1 MDKKQINETV
11 RDYLFATAMTM
22 FRYDGLPDN
31 VRPEDLERMLLE
43 NGELIFTK
51 WRNEFYIFQF
61 TGAGKQNYLGEWD
74 SYQVNNPYIN
84 CNQIFTDKDAVRV
97 RNTDNSV
104 SLAGML
110 DMYSELLSESYIT
123 LNMSD
128 VNARLSFLISAG
140 DSATKASAELF
151 LKQVYDGKQGIIGSQ
166 PLLDS
171 LSVNPL
177 AEHRDFQSVIELN
190 KFYYSDFF
198 QKIGLTNLYNNIHD
212 RISAT
217 ETEFTATSIYPF
229 VDNMLKNRK
238 KAVEKINELFGLN
251 VTVEFTSSWDYRL
264 MNGKNLTQDDFRNSD
279 LFGTGSSDQAGVPEE
294 PAGAP
299 EEQAGAPE
307 EQAGAPE
314 EPEAASEPEAMNKE
328 PEKPEEPEAV
338 DKEPED
344 DKERENENNK

>member
-1 MDKKQINETV
+1 MDKKQINKAV

-22 FRYDGLPDN
+22 FKYDGLPDN

-51 WRNEFYIFQF
+51 WNDEYYIFQF

-74 SYQVNNPYIN
+74 SYQVNNPYVN
-84 CNQIFTDKDAVRV
+84 CNRVFTDKDAVRI
-97 RNTDNSV
+97 RNTDNAV

-166 PLLDS
+166 PLLES

-198 QKIGLTNLYNNIHD
+198 QKIGLTNLYNNVHD

-229 VDNMLKNRK
+229 VDNMKKNRE
-238 KAVEKINELFGLN
+238 AAIEKINQLFGLN

-264 MNGKNLTQDDFRNSD
+264 MNGKNLTEQDFKNTG
-279 LFGTGSSDQAGVPEE
+279 LFDTGSS
-294 PAGAP
+294 
-299 EEQAGAPE
+299 EQAG
-307 EQAGAPE
+307 EQAGEPE
-314 EPEAASEPEAMNKE
+314 EPEAARE
-328 PEKPEEPEAV
+328 PEEPEEPEEN
-338 DKEPED
+338 KETENED
-344 DKERENENNK
+344 DK

>member
-1 MDKKQINETV
+1 MDKKQINKAV

-22 FRYDGLPDN
+22 FKYDGLPDN

-51 WRNEFYIFQF
+51 WHDEYYIFQF

-84 CNQIFTDKDAVRV
+84 CNAVFTDKDAVRV

-104 SLAGML
+104 SLSGML

-140 DSATKASAELF
+140 DNATKASAELF

-166 PLLDS
+166 PLLES

-229 VDNMLKNRK
+229 VDNMKKNRE
-238 KAVEKINELFGLN
+238 AAIEKINQLFGLD
-251 VTVEFTSSWDYRL
+251 VSVEFTSSWDYRL
-264 MNGKNLTQDDFRNSD
+264 KNGRNLTEQDFKDTG
-279 LFGTGSSDQAGVPEE
+279 LFGTGSS
-294 PAGAP
+294 
-299 EEQAGAPE
+299 EQAGE
-307 EQAGAPE
+307 TEQAGEPE
-314 EPEAASEPEAMNKE
+314 EPEDNKE
-328 PEKPEEPEAV
+328 TV
-338 DKEPED
+338 
-344 DKERENENNK
+344 ENEDNK

>member
-1 MDKKQINETV
+1 MDKKQINKAV
-11 RDYLFATAMTM
+11 RDYLAATAMSM
-22 FRYDGLPDN
+22 FRYEGLPDN

-51 WRNEFYIFQF
+51 WHDEFYIFQF
-61 TGAGKQNYLGEWD
+61 SGTGKQNYLGEWD

-84 CNQIFTDKDAVRV
+84 CNHVFSDKDAVRV

-104 SLAGML
+104 SLSGLL

-140 DSATKASAELF
+140 DNATKTSAELF
-151 LKQVYDGKQGIIGSQ
+151 LKQVYEGKQGIIGSQ

-177 AEHRDFQSVIELN
+177 ADHKDFQSVIQLN

-198 QKIGLTNLYNNIHD
+198 QKIGLTNLYNNVHD

-217 ETEFTATSIYPF
+217 ETQFTATSIYPF
-229 VDNMLKNRK
+229 VDNMKKNRE
-238 KAVEKINELFGLN
+238 AAIEKINKMFGLS
-251 VTVEFTSSWDYRL
+251 VSVEFTSSWDYRIK
-264 MNGKNLTQDDFRNSD
+264 NGENLSGKDFK
-279 LFGTGSSDQAGVPEE
+279 GSI
-294 PAGAP
+294 
-299 EEQAGAPE
+299 EEQAGRPE
-307 EQAGAPE
+307 ET
-314 EPEAASEPEAMNKE
+314 
-328 PEKPEEPEAV
+328 
-338 DKEPED
+338 
-344 DKERENENNK
+344 ENEDNK

>member
-1 MDKKQINETV
+1 MDKKQINKAV
-11 RDYLFATAMTM
+11 RDYLAATAMSM
-22 FRYDGLPDN
+22 FRYEGLPDN

-51 WRNEFYIFQF
+51 WRDEFYIFQF
-61 TGAGKQNYLGEWD
+61 TGTGKQNYLGEWD

-84 CNQIFTDKDAVRV
+84 CNHAFTDKDAVRV

-104 SLAGML
+104 SLSGLL

-140 DSATKASAELF
+140 DNATKTSAELF
-151 LKQVYDGKQGIIGSQ
+151 LKQVYEGKQGIIGSQ

-177 AEHRDFQSVIELN
+177 ADHKDFQSVIQLN

-198 QKIGLTNLYNNIHD
+198 QKIGLTNLYNNVHD

-217 ETEFTATSIYPF
+217 ETQFTATSIYPF
-229 VDNMLKNRK
+229 VDNMKKNRE
-238 KAVEKINELFGLN
+238 AAIEKINKLFGLN
-251 VTVEFTSSWDYRL
+251 VSVEFTSSWDYRI
-264 MNGKNLTQDDFRNSD
+264 MNGENLSGKDFR
-279 LFGTGSSDQAGVPEE
+279 GST
-294 PAGAP
+294 
-299 EEQAGAPE
+299 EEQAGRPE
-307 EQAGAPE
+307 ET
-314 EPEAASEPEAMNKE
+314 
-328 PEKPEEPEAV
+328 
-338 DKEPED
+338 
-344 DKERENENNK
+344 ENEDNQ

>member
-1 MDKKQINETV
+1 MDKKQINKAV
-11 RDYLFATAMTM
+11 RDYLFATAMRM
-22 FRYDGLPDN
+22 FRYEGLPGN

-51 WRNEFYIFQF
+51 WRDDFYIFQF
-61 TGAGKQNYLGEWD
+61 TGTGKQNYLGEWD

-84 CNQIFTDKDAVRV
+84 CNHVFTDKDAVRV

-104 SLAGML
+104 SLSGML

-140 DSATKASAELF
+140 DNATKTSAELF

-177 AEHRDFQSVIELN
+177 ADHKDFQSVIQLN

-198 QKIGLTNLYNNIHD
+198 QKIGLTNLYNNVHD

-217 ETEFTATSIYPF
+217 ETQFTATSIYPF
-229 VDNMLKNRK
+229 VDNMKKNREQ
-238 KAVEKINELFGLN
+238 AIEKINKLFGLN
-251 VTVEFTSSWDYRL
+251 VSVEFTSSWDYRI
-264 MNGKNLTQDDFRNSD
+264 MNGENLSGKDFK
-279 LFGTGSSDQAGVPEE
+279 GST
-294 PAGAP
+294 
-299 EEQAGAPE
+299 EEQAGRPE
-307 EQAGAPE
+307 ET
-314 EPEAASEPEAMNKE
+314 
-328 PEKPEEPEAV
+328 
-338 DKEPED
+338 
-344 DKERENENNK
+344 ENEDNK

>member
-1 MDKKQINETV
+1 MDKKQINKAV

-22 FRYDGLPDN
+22 FKYDGLPDN

-51 WRNEFYIFQF
+51 WNDEFYIFQF
-61 TGAGKQNYLGEWD
+61 TGAGRQNYLGEWD
-74 SYQVNNPYIN
+74 SYQVNNPYVN
-84 CNQIFTDKDAVRV
+84 CNRVFTDKDAVRI

-104 SLAGML
+104 SLSGML

-128 VNARLSFLISAG
+128 VNARLNFLISAG
-140 DSATKASAELF
+140 DNATKASAELF

-166 PLLDS
+166 PLLES

-229 VDNMLKNRK
+229 VDNMKKNREA
-238 KAVEKINELFGLN
+238 AVEKINQLFGLD
-251 VTVEFTSSWDYRL
+251 VSVEFTSSWDYRL
-264 MNGKNLTQDDFRNSD
+264 KNGKNLTEQDFKNSD
-279 LFGTGSSDQAGVPEE
+279 LFDTGSS
-294 PAGAP
+294 
-299 EEQAGAPE
+299 EQAGE
-307 EQAGAPE
+307 TEQAGEPE
-314 EPEAASEPEAMNKE
+314 EPEDNKE
-328 PEKPEEPEAV
+328 T
-338 DKEPED
+338 
-344 DKERENENNK
+344 ENEDNQ

>member
-1 MDKKQINETV
+1 MDKKQINKAV
-11 RDYLFATAMTM
+11 RDYLFATAMSM
-22 FRYDGLPDN
+22 FKYEGLPDN

-51 WRNEFYIFQF
+51 WNDEYYIFQF

-74 SYQVNNPYIN
+74 SYQVNNPYIQ
-84 CNQIFTDKDAVRV
+84 CNRVFTDKDAVRV

-128 VNARLSFLISAG
+128 VNARLNFLISAG

-151 LKQVYDGKQGIIGSQ
+151 LRQVYDGKQGIIGSQ
-166 PLLDS
+166 PLLES

-198 QKIGLTNLYNNIHD
+198 QKIGLTNLYNNVHD

-217 ETEFTATSIYPF
+217 ETTFTATSIYPF
-229 VDNMLKNRK
+229 VDNMKKNREQ
-238 KAVEKINELFGLN
+238 AIEKINQLFGLD

-264 MNGKNLTQDDFRNSD
+264 MNGRNLTEEDFRNAD
-279 LFGTGSSDQAGVPEE
+279 IFGTGSS
-294 PAGAP
+294 
-299 EEQAGAPE
+299 EQAGEA
-307 EQAGAPE
+307 E
-314 EPEAASEPEAMNKE
+314 EPEAAQ
-328 PEKPEEPEAV
+328 
-338 DKEPED
+338 EPED
-344 DKERENENNK
+344 NKESENEDNK

>member
-1 MDKKQINETV
+1 MDKKQINKAV

-22 FRYDGLPDN
+22 FKYDGLPDN

-51 WRNEFYIFQF
+51 WNDEYYIFQF

-84 CNQIFTDKDAVRV
+84 CNAVFTDNDAVRI
-97 RNTDNSV
+97 RNTDNAV

-166 PLLDS
+166 PLLES

-198 QKIGLTNLYNNIHD
+198 QKIGLTNLYNNVHD

-217 ETEFTATSIYPF
+217 ETTFTATSIYPF
-229 VDNMLKNRK
+229 VDNMKKNREQ
-238 KAVEKINELFGLN
+238 AIEKINQLFGLD
-251 VTVEFTSSWDYRL
+251 VSVEFTSSWDYRL
-264 MNGKNLTQDDFRNSD
+264 KNGRNLTEQDFKNTG
-279 LFGTGSSDQAGVPEE
+279 LFDTGSS
-294 PAGAP
+294 
-299 EEQAGAPE
+299 EQAG
-307 EQAGAPE
+307 EQAGEPE
-314 EPEAASEPEAMNKE
+314 EPEAAR
-328 PEKPEEPEAV
+328 KPEEPE
-338 DKEPED
+338 EPED
-344 DKERENENNK
+344 NKETENEDNQ

>member
-1 MDKKQINETV
+1 MDKKQINKAV
-11 RDYLFATAMTM
+11 RDYLSATAMSM
-22 FRYDGLPDN
+22 FRYEGLPDN

-51 WRNEFYIFQF
+51 WNDDFYIFQF

-74 SYQVNNPYIN
+74 SYQVNNPYVN
-84 CNQIFTDKDAVRV
+84 CNHVFTDKDAVRV

-104 SLAGML
+104 SLSGML

-140 DSATKASAELF
+140 DNATKASAELF
-151 LKQVYDGKQGIIGSQ
+151 LKQVYEGKQGIIGSQ

-177 AEHRDFQSVIELN
+177 ADHKDFQSVIQLN

-198 QKIGLTNLYNNIHD
+198 QKIGLTNLYNNVHD

-217 ETEFTATSIYPF
+217 ETQFTATSIYPF
-229 VDNMLKNRK
+229 VDNMKKNRE
-238 KAVEKINELFGLN
+238 AAIEKINKLFGLN
-251 VTVEFTSSWDYRL
+251 VSVEFTSSWDYRI
-264 MNGKNLTQDDFRNSD
+264 MNGENLSGKDFK
-279 LFGTGSSDQAGVPEE
+279 GST
-294 PAGAP
+294 
-299 EEQAGAPE
+299 EEQAG
-307 EQAGAPE
+307 
-314 EPEAASEPEAMNKE
+314 
-328 PEKPEEPEAV
+328 KPEET
-338 DKEPED
+338 
-344 DKERENENNK
+344 ENEDNK

>member
-1 MDKKQINETV
+1 MEKKQISKAV

-22 FRYDGLPDN
+22 FKYDGLPDS

-51 WRNEFYIFQF
+51 WHDDFYIFQF

-84 CNQIFTDKDAVRV
+84 CNAVFTDKDAVRV

-140 DSATKASAELF
+140 DSATKTSAELF

-166 PLLDS
+166 PLLES

-229 VDNMLKNRK
+229 VDNMKKNREQ
-238 KAVEKINELFGLN
+238 AIEKINKLFGLN
-251 VTVEFTSSWDYRL
+251 VSVEFTSSWDYRL
-264 MNGKNLTQDDFRNSD
+264 MNGRNLKESDFKNSD
-279 LFGTGSSDQAGVPEE
+279 IFGTGSSEAEAGSP
-294 PAGAP
+294 G
-299 EEQAGAPE
+299 EQAGE
-307 EQAGAPE
+307 TE
-314 EPEAASEPEAMNKE
+314 EPEVNKE
-328 PEKPEEPEAV
+328 T
-338 DKEPED
+338 
-344 DKERENENNK
+344 ENEDNK

>member
-1 MDKKQINETV
+1 MDKKQISKAV
-11 RDYLFATAMTM
+11 RDYLFDTAMTM
-22 FRYDGLPDN
+22 FKYDGLPDN

-43 NGELIFTK
+43 SGELIFTK
-51 WRNEFYIFQF
+51 WNGEFYIFQF
-61 TGAGKQNYLGEWD
+61 TGAGKQNYLGQWD
-74 SYQVNNPYIN
+74 SYQVNNPYVN
-84 CNQIFTDKDAVRV
+84 CNRVFTDKDAVRI
-97 RNTDNSV
+97 RNTDNAV

-128 VNARLSFLISAG
+128 VNARLNFLISAG
-140 DSATKASAELF
+140 DNATKASAELF

-166 PLLDS
+166 PLLES

-229 VDNMLKNRK
+229 VDNMKKNREQ
-238 KAVEKINELFGLN
+238 AIEKINQMFGLD

-264 MNGKNLTQDDFRNSD
+264 MNGKNLTEQDFKNTG
-279 LFGTGSSDQAGVPEE
+279 LFDTGSG
-294 PAGAP
+294 
-299 EEQAGAPE
+299 EEQAGE
-307 EQAGAPE
+307 PE
-314 EPEAASEPEAMNKE
+314 EPEAAGETEQAGEPETVNE
-328 PEKPEEPEAV
+328 PEKET
-338 DKEPED
+338 
-344 DKERENENNK
+344 ENEDNN

>member
-1 MDKKQINETV
+1 MDKKQINKAV

-22 FRYDGLPDN
+22 FKYDGLPDN
-31 VRPEDLERMLLE
+31 VRSEDLERMLLE

-61 TGAGKQNYLGEWD
+61 TGAGRQNYLGEWD
-74 SYQVNNPYIN
+74 SYQVNNPYVN
-84 CNQIFTDKDAVRV
+84 CNQVFTDKDAVKV

-140 DSATKASAELF
+140 DNATKASAELF

-166 PLLDS
+166 PLLES

-177 AEHRDFQSVIELN
+177 AEKRDFQSVIELN

-229 VDNMLKNRK
+229 VDNMKKNRE
-238 KAVEKINELFGLN
+238 KAIEKINELFGLN

-264 MNGKNLTQDDFRNSD
+264 MNGKNLNEQDFKNSGIFD
-279 LFGTGSSDQAGVPEE
+279 TGSSEQAGVPE
-294 PAGAP
+294 G
-299 EEQAGAPE
+299 
-307 EQAGAPE
+307 QAGAPE
-314 EPEAASEPEAMNKE
+314 EPEKPEIMNNEPEE
-328 PEKPEEPEAV
+328 TEET
-338 DKEPED
+338 
-344 DKERENENNK
+344 ENEDNQ

>member
-1 MDKKQINETV
+1 MEKKQISKAV

-22 FRYDGLPDN
+22 FRYEGLPDN
-31 VRPEDLERMLLE
+31 VKAEDLERMLLE

-51 WRNEFYIFQF
+51 WKGEFYIFQF

-84 CNQIFTDKDAVRV
+84 CNQVFTDKDAVKV
-97 RNTDNSV
+97 KNTDNSV

-128 VNARLSFLISAG
+128 VNARLNFLISAG

-177 AEHRDFQSVIELN
+177 ADHRDFQSVIELN

-229 VDNMLKNRK
+229 VDNMMKNRE

-264 MNGKNLTQDDFRNSD
+264 MNGKNLTQEDFKNSD
-279 LFGTGSSDQAGVPEE
+279 IFSAGSNDGKPEGEAGTLE
-294 PAGAP
+294 AP
-299 EEQAGAPE
+299 EV
-307 EQAGAPE
+307 
-314 EPEAASEPEAMNKE
+314 MNKE
-328 PEKPEEPEAV
+328 PEEAMADEGDKEPEEGM
-338 DKEPED
+338 KPED
-344 DKERENENNK
+344 DKETVKNEDNQ

>member
-1 MDKKQINETV
+1 MEKKQISKAV

-22 FRYDGLPDN
+22 FRYEGLPDN

-51 WRNEFYIFQF
+51 WNDEYYIFQF

-84 CNQIFTDKDAVRV
+84 CNQVFTDKDAVRI
-97 RNTDNSV
+97 RNTDNAV

-166 PLLDS
+166 PLLES

-177 AEHRDFQSVIELN
+177 AEKRDFQSVIELN

-198 QKIGLTNLYNNIHD
+198 QKIGLTNLYNNVHD

-217 ETEFTATSIYPF
+217 ETTFTATSIYPF
-229 VDNMLKNRK
+229 VDNMKKNRE
-238 KAVEKINELFGLN
+238 AAIEKINQLFGLN

-264 MNGKNLTQDDFRNSD
+264 MNGKNLTEQDFKNTDI
-279 LFGTGSSDQAGVPEE
+279 FGTGSSEQAGVPGEQAGVPE
-294 PAGAP
+294 
-299 EEQAGAPE
+299 
-307 EQAGAPE
+307 
-314 EPEAASEPEAMNKE
+314 E
-328 PEKPEEPEAV
+328 PEKPEEPETM
-338 DKEPED
+338 DKKPE
-344 DKERENENNK
+344 ETENEDNK

>member
-1 MDKKQINETV
+1 MDKKQINKAV
-11 RDYLFATAMTM
+11 RDYLAATAMSM
-22 FRYDGLPDN
+22 FRYEGLPGN

-51 WRNEFYIFQF
+51 WRDEFYIFQF
-61 TGAGKQNYLGEWD
+61 TGTGKQNYLGEWN

-84 CNQIFTDKDAVRV
+84 CNHVFTDKDAVRV

-104 SLAGML
+104 SLSGML

-140 DSATKASAELF
+140 DNATKTSAELF

-177 AEHRDFQSVIELN
+177 ADHKDFQSVIQLN

-198 QKIGLTNLYNNIHD
+198 QKIGLTNLYNNVHD

-217 ETEFTATSIYPF
+217 ETQFTATSIYPF
-229 VDNMLKNRK
+229 VDNMKKNREQ
-238 KAVEKINELFGLN
+238 AIEKINKLFGLN
-251 VTVEFTSSWDYRL
+251 VSVEFTSSWDYRI
-264 MNGKNLTQDDFRNSD
+264 MNGENLSGKDFK
-279 LFGTGSSDQAGVPEE
+279 GST
-294 PAGAP
+294 
-299 EEQAGAPE
+299 EEQAGRPE
-307 EQAGAPE
+307 ET
-314 EPEAASEPEAMNKE
+314 
-328 PEKPEEPEAV
+328 
-338 DKEPED
+338 
-344 DKERENENNK
+344 ENEDNK

>member
-1 MDKKQINETV
+1 MDKKQINKAV

-22 FRYDGLPDN
+22 FKYDGLPDN
-31 VRPEDLERMLLE
+31 VRQEDLERMLLE

-51 WRNEFYIFQF
+51 WNDEFYIFQF

-74 SYQVNNPYIN
+74 SYQVNNPYIR
-84 CNQIFTDKDAVRV
+84 CDRVFTDKDAVRI

-104 SLAGML
+104 SLSGLL

-128 VNARLSFLISAG
+128 VNARLNFLISAG
-140 DSATKASAELF
+140 DNATKASAELF

-166 PLLDS
+166 PLLES

-229 VDNMLKNRK
+229 VDNMKKNRE
-238 KAVEKINELFGLN
+238 KAVERINDLFGLD
-251 VTVEFTSSWDYRL
+251 VSVEFTSSWDYRL
-264 MNGKNLTQDDFRNSD
+264 KNGRNLTEQDFKDPD
-279 LFGTGSSDQAGVPEE
+279 LFSTGSS
-294 PAGAP
+294 
-299 EEQAGAPE
+299 EQAG
-307 EQAGAPE
+307 
-314 EPEAASEPEAMNKE
+314 EPENQPGDNKE
-328 PEKPEEPEAV
+328 TV
-338 DKEPED
+338 
-344 DKERENENNK
+344 ENEDNK

>member
-1 MDKKQINETV
+1 MDKKQINKAV
-11 RDYLFATAMTM
+11 RDYLAATAMSM
-22 FRYDGLPDN
+22 FRYEGLPDN

-51 WRNEFYIFQF
+51 WNDEFYIFQF
-61 TGAGKQNYLGEWD
+61 TGTGKQNYLGEWN

-84 CNQIFTDKDAVRV
+84 CNHVFTDRDAVRI

-104 SLAGML
+104 SLSGML

-140 DSATKASAELF
+140 DNATKTSAELF

-177 AEHRDFQSVIELN
+177 ADHKDFQSVIQLN

-198 QKIGLTNLYNNIHD
+198 QKIGLTNLYNNVHD

-217 ETEFTATSIYPF
+217 ETQFTATSIYPF
-229 VDNMLKNRK
+229 VDNMKKNREA
-238 KAVEKINELFGLN
+238 AVERINKLFGLN
-251 VTVEFTSSWDYRL
+251 VSVEFTSSWDYRI
-264 MNGKNLTQDDFRNSD
+264 MNGENLSGKDFK
-279 LFGTGSSDQAGVPEE
+279 GST
-294 PAGAP
+294 
-299 EEQAGAPE
+299 EEQAGRPE
-307 EQAGAPE
+307 ET
-314 EPEAASEPEAMNKE
+314 
-328 PEKPEEPEAV
+328 
-338 DKEPED
+338 
-344 DKERENENNK
+344 ENEDNK

>member
-1 MDKKQINETV
+1 MDKKQINKAV
-11 RDYLFATAMTM
+11 RDYLFATAMCM
-22 FRYDGLPDN
+22 FRYEGLPGN

-51 WRNEFYIFQF
+51 WRDEFYIFQF
-61 TGAGKQNYLGEWD
+61 TGTGKQNYLGEWD

-84 CNQIFTDKDAVRV
+84 CNHVFTDKDAVRV

-104 SLAGML
+104 SLSGML

-140 DSATKASAELF
+140 DNATKTSAELF

-177 AEHRDFQSVIELN
+177 ADHKDFQSVIQLN

-198 QKIGLTNLYNNIHD
+198 QKIGLTNLYNNVHD

-217 ETEFTATSIYPF
+217 ETQFTATSIYPF
-229 VDNMLKNRK
+229 VDNMKKNREQ
-238 KAVEKINELFGLN
+238 AIEKINKLFGLN
-251 VTVEFTSSWDYRL
+251 VSVEFTSSWDYRI
-264 MNGKNLTQDDFRNSD
+264 MNGENLSGKDFK
-279 LFGTGSSDQAGVPEE
+279 GST
-294 PAGAP
+294 
-299 EEQAGAPE
+299 EEQAGRPE
-307 EQAGAPE
+307 ET
-314 EPEAASEPEAMNKE
+314 
-328 PEKPEEPEAV
+328 
-338 DKEPED
+338 
-344 DKERENENNK
+344 ENEDNK

>member
-1 MDKKQINETV
+1 MDKKQINKAV

-22 FRYDGLPDN
+22 FKYDGLPDN

-51 WRNEFYIFQF
+51 WNDEYYIFQF

-84 CNQIFTDKDAVRV
+84 CNAVFTDKDAVRV

-104 SLAGML
+104 SLSGML

-140 DSATKASAELF
+140 DNATKASAELF

-166 PLLDS
+166 PLLES

-229 VDNMLKNRK
+229 VDNMKKNRE
-238 KAVEKINELFGLN
+238 AAIEKINQMFGLD
-251 VTVEFTSSWDYRL
+251 VSVEFTSSWDYRL
-264 MNGKNLTQDDFRNSD
+264 KNGRNLTEQDFKDTG
-279 LFGTGSSDQAGVPEE
+279 LFGTGSS
-294 PAGAP
+294 
-299 EEQAGAPE
+299 EQAGE
-307 EQAGAPE
+307 TEQAGEPE
-314 EPEAASEPEAMNKE
+314 EPEDNKE
-328 PEKPEEPEAV
+328 TV
-338 DKEPED
+338 
-344 DKERENENNK
+344 ENEDNK

>member
-1 MDKKQINETV
+1 MEKKQINKAV
-11 RDYLFATAMTM
+11 RDYLAATAMSM
-22 FRYDGLPDN
+22 FRYEGLPGN

-51 WRNEFYIFQF
+51 WRDEFYIFQF
-61 TGAGKQNYLGEWD
+61 SGTGKQNYLGEWD

-84 CNQIFTDKDAVRV
+84 CNHVFTDKDAVRV

-104 SLAGML
+104 SLSGMF

-140 DSATKASAELF
+140 DNATKTSAELF
-151 LKQVYDGKQGIIGSQ
+151 LKQVYEGKQGIIGSQ

-177 AEHRDFQSVIELN
+177 ADHKDFQSVIQLN

-198 QKIGLTNLYNNIHD
+198 QKIGLTNLYNNVHD

-217 ETEFTATSIYPF
+217 ETQFTATSIYPF
-229 VDNMLKNRK
+229 VDNMKKNRE
-238 KAVEKINELFGLN
+238 AAIEKINKLFGLN
-251 VTVEFTSSWDYRL
+251 VSVEFTSSWDYRI
-264 MNGKNLTQDDFRNSD
+264 MNGENLSGKDFR
-279 LFGTGSSDQAGVPEE
+279 SST
-294 PAGAP
+294 

-307 EQAGAPE
+307 ET
-314 EPEAASEPEAMNKE
+314 
-328 PEKPEEPEAV
+328 
-338 DKEPED
+338 
-344 DKERENENNK
+344 ENEDNK

>member
-1 MDKKQINETV
+1 MDKKQINKAV

-22 FRYDGLPDN
+22 FKYDGLPDN

-43 NGELIFTK
+43 HGELIFTK
-51 WRNEFYIFQF
+51 WNDEYYIFQF

-74 SYQVNNPYIN
+74 SYQVNNPYVN
-84 CNQIFTDKDAVRV
+84 CNRVFSDNDAVRI
-97 RNTDNSV
+97 RNTDNAV

-140 DSATKASAELF
+140 DNATKASAELF

-166 PLLDS
+166 PLLES

-198 QKIGLTNLYNNIHD
+198 QKIGLTNLYNNVHD

-217 ETEFTATSIYPF
+217 ETDFTATSIYPF
-229 VDNMLKNRK
+229 VDNMKKNREQ
-238 KAVEKINELFGLN
+238 AIEKINQLFGLD
-251 VTVEFTSSWDYRL
+251 VSVEFTSSWDYRI
-264 MNGKNLTQDDFRNSD
+264 MNGKNLTEQDFKNTG
-279 LFGTGSSDQAGVPEE
+279 LFDTGSSEQAGS
-294 PAGAP
+294 
-299 EEQAGAPE
+299 EEQAGE
-307 EQAGAPE
+307 PE
-314 EPEAASEPEAMNKE
+314 EPEAARE
-328 PEKPEEPEAV
+328 PEEPE
-338 DKEPED
+338 EPED
-344 DKERENENNK
+344 NKETENEDNK